1 MLTTMSWPLNQL
13 HLYIFTLTLTSL
25 DFGLPSFWFGKFW
38 AGPQCLE
45 LSPIFHIVSEFVFS
59 KSGLESK
66 LMDMSN
72 LMVVMGQRKLLI
84 QLACV

>member
-1 MLTTMSWPLNQL
+1 LILACHHFDWASFETQ
-13 HLYIFTLTLTSL
+13 
-25 DFGLPSFWFGKFW
+25 PSR
-38 AGPQCLE
+38 PTE
-45 LSPIFHIVSEFVFS
+45 LSPIFHIMSEFVFS